1 MKSAKEG
8 HNGQQKKF
16 LSEKMIENYIWWA
29 VTTIIVCWTVLMYVD
44 GRSTKAFMGIL
55 TIASLVIIGAWQ
67 KKTKTPFPTMF
78 AGMTYLF
85 IFISVGL
92 GTFGG
97 AYKINHFDDFLH
109 LTSGIWIGY
118 GAWLI
123 MKKIIGDA
131 LVEKLP
137 KAFITIYIVSFAL
150 AIAGFWELME
160 FAGDK
165 LFHFT
170 AQGRDPDDTMFDMID
185 GLIGGTITAIFIAT
199 KHGRKL

>member
-1 MKSAKEG
+1 MKDQKAKRAL
-8 HNGQQKKF
+8 KVDRW
-16 LSEKMIENYIWWA
+16 IWWI
-29 VTTIIVCWTVLMYVD
+29 VTIIITGWSVWMIVD

-55 TIASLVIIGAWQ
+55 TILSLVAIGTWQ
-67 KKTKTPFPTMF
+67 RKARNPFPSIF
-78 AGMTYLF
+78 ASMTYGF
-85 IFISVGL
+85 IFISVGI

-97 AYKINHFDDFLH
+97 AYSIHHFDDFLH

-123 MKKIIGDA
+123 LQYIVGKQ
-131 LVEKLP
+131 LVEQLP
-137 KAFITIYIVSFAL
+137 IAFIGLYIITFAL
-150 AIAGFWELME
+150 AVAGFWELLE

-185 GLIGGTITAIFIAT
+185 GLIGGTVTAVFLMIKMKRAV
-199 KHGRKL
+199 KH